1 MTDRHLPFASGA
13 ATAPLSYFFFFSGC
27 SLSLSLGD
35 FGAAVVELNEPICFS
50 GGVRCAMEKKKECWR
65 QARHGLLSQFQ
76 SLNCRSARSILFFF
90 FLWLYPADVV
100 VVWPRTDGLI
110 VVRGRPNGKSLIG
123 KRLWI
128 FESCGIDDVDNGR
141 CPHANPTDTH

>member
-13 ATAPLSYFFFFSGC
+13 ATAPLSYFFSSRVAHCLCHSVTSVLQSSSSMSRSASVVASG
-27 SLSLSLGD
+27 
-35 FGAAVVELNEPICFS
+35 APW
-50 GGVRCAMEKKKECWR
+50 KKKECWR